1 MKSNRQ
7 RIVSAVRG
15 DEFMDLVVR
24 DVQLVNVFTAEI
36 YQADIGIKEDRF
48 AAVVQYERGEPVFR
62 IEGNTEI
69 RGDGLYAVPGFID
82 SHVHIESTMV
92 TPNMFA
98 STILRFGTTVAVID
112 PHEIA
117 NVLGVKGVREI
128 VEASQG
134 LPVRILITI
143 PPCVPAVPGLETAG
157 AEFKPE
163 DVASL
168 LGLPGVIGVAE
179 LMDYPGV
186 INQHPRMA
194 RIVQNGLDHQV
205 LNEGHAPRVRGRQLQ
220 AYLAAGVQS
229 DHESRSVD
237 EIVEKLRSG
246 MTIYIRESS
255 VSKFADA
262 AAQAW
267 NIVPH
272 SVNIAM
278 CTDDVEPSDMVQNG
292 QMNRVVRRV
301 IEEGI
306 PAPLAVRYA
315 TLGGAIRFGLR
326 DQGAIAAGYLADL
339 VLVESLETMRVRDVF
354 VKGKQWV
361 VDGELKN
368 EIISTKSLSNENTVN
383 ISALN
388 EDDFVIHTPI
398 KKGTVTLTTME
409 VTDIG
414 TSVRDVV
421 EVGVDDGRIKSL
433 PPNHVFVS
441 VTGRHGQN
449 KKPFVGVLKGSGLK
463 EGAYGTT
470 MAHDSHNLVIIG
482 TNAADMLV
490 VAHQLKAC
498 GGGLCL
504 ACNGEIIDKI
514 ELPIAGLMASES
526 MEKMAEKVENF
537 SKNVLEMGIQIGR
550 RAPAMALSSLALTVI
565 PAIRISDLGLVDVEK
580 QELIPLISAVKE

>member
-1 MKSNRQ
+1 
-7 RIVSAVRG
+7 
-15 DEFMDLVVR
+15 
-24 DVQLVNVFTAEI
+24 
-36 YQADIGIKEDRF
+36 
-48 AAVVQYERGEPVFR
+48 
-62 IEGNTEI
+62 
-69 RGDGLYAVPGFID
+69 
-82 SHVHIESTMV
+82 
-92 TPNMFA
+92 
-98 STILRFGTTVAVID
+98 
-112 PHEIA
+112 
-117 NVLGVKGVREI
+117 
-128 VEASQG
+128 
-134 LPVRILITI
+134 
-143 PPCVPAVPGLETAG
+143 
-157 AEFKPE
+157 
-163 DVASL
+163 
-168 LGLPGVIGVAE
+168 
-179 LMDYPGV
+179 
-186 INQHPRMA
+186 
-194 RIVQNGLDHQV
+194 
-205 LNEGHAPRVRGRQLQ
+205 
-220 AYLAAGVQS
+220 
-229 DHESRSVD
+229 
-237 EIVEKLRSG
+237 
-246 MTIYIRESS
+246 
-255 VSKFADA
+255 
-262 AAQAW
+262 
-267 NIVPH
+267 
-272 SVNIAM
+272 M